1 MFTPLGGPS
10 VPAQTWGLQQTGPSL
25 LGPIYGTG
33 TTVATAYGAIFVPL
47 GADSSAKLARLSKR
61 SARLDKRSWG
71 LFLSRRKASIQTKAK
86 ALMSQAQNMD
96 WTSALSIAAG
106 TEAMQEGVVPPVD
119 TSATET
125 AAVVATP
132 AVSPWIWVAGGLAVA
147 GVIVV
152 MTIQRKRS

>member
-1 MFTPLGGPS
+1 MFSPFGEPS
-10 VPAQTWGLQQTGPSL
+10 APPQGWGIRQTGPSL

-33 TTVATAYGAIFVPL
+33 TTVATAYGAVFVPL

-61 SARLDKRSWG
+61 GARLDKRSWG

-86 ALMSQAQNMD
+86 TLMAQAQNMD

-147 GVIVV
+147 GALVV
-152 MTIQRKRS
+152 VTMKRKRS